1 MILVCKDN
9 NERFPPVLNTDL
21 KFAIFNVSYKEKSTN
36 HTNAIW
42 RWYRTV
48 LFFYYKFS
56 IPLHNQMNTLDNELN
71 NEFQIS
77 GREMFEFNPDLVGED
92 DDEATEGVIERER
105 DSDDEV
111 KHRERGRAEWLQKS
125 HFQMCVIVPTSGCL
139 FNCFFVLNEINTWLL
154 WCLIKKKYV
163 MEFRMVLY
171 EVNEL

>member
-1 MILVCKDN
+1 MALILVCKDN
-9 NERFPPVLNTDL
+9 NGRFPPVLNTDL
-21 KFAIFNVSYKEKSTN
+21 KFAIFNVSYKEKCTN

-111 KHRERGRAEWLQKS
+111 KHRGKGEGWMVTKITFS
-125 HFQMCVIVPTSGCL
+125 NVC
-139 FNCFFVLNEINTWLL
+139 NCTYFWMLV
-154 WCLIKKKYV
+154 
-163 MEFRMVLY
+163 
-171 EVNEL
+171 

>member
-1 MILVCKDN
+1 
-9 NERFPPVLNTDL
+9 
-21 KFAIFNVSYKEKSTN
+21 
-36 HTNAIW
+36 
-42 RWYRTV
+42 
-48 LFFYYKFS
+48 
-56 IPLHNQMNTLDNELN
+56 MNTLDNELN

-92 DDEATEGVIERER
+92 DDEATEGVIEREC

-111 KHRERGRAEWLQKS
+111 KHRE
-125 HFQMCVIVPTSGCL
+125 TSGCL

-154 WCLIKKKYV
+154 WCLIKKKSV

>member
-1 MILVCKDN
+1 
-9 NERFPPVLNTDL
+9 
-21 KFAIFNVSYKEKSTN
+21 
-36 HTNAIW
+36 
-42 RWYRTV
+42 
-48 LFFYYKFS
+48 
-56 IPLHNQMNTLDNELN
+56 MNTLDNELN

-139 FNCFFVLNEINTWLL
+139 YNCFFVLNEINTWLL
-154 WCLIKKKYV
+154 WCLIKKKSV

-171 EVNEL
+171 GVNEL